1 MTSTALADLATRL
14 AEIRLLSQLDP
25 MRSGDTSQPM
35 VSNSINR
42 SCIVLLSAHLEGFL
56 EDIAAEAVDCFVAN
70 KACVDDLPLILRAL
84 HVEDHLRDLELIRDK
99 NSRAPKIELM
109 FSLESPLWRPGAT
122 LDATMVRAKTVCSQ
136 MDNPGS
142 REIRQFLAL
151 LDVNIG
157 QHLKD
162 AGLADLLGRINGL
175 VAKRN
180 AIAHGEVSASA
191 THVDVNEYVALVQDL
206 AREIDAAVGSSSMR
220 ICKLT
225 TLPW

>member
-1 MTSTALADLATRL
+1 MTSSALADLATRL

-25 MRSGDTSQPM
+25 MRSGDTSQPL

-70 KACVDDLPLILRAL
+70 EACVDDLPLILRAL
-84 HVEDHLRDLELIRDK
+84 HAEDHLRDIELIRDK
-99 NSRAPKIELM
+99 NSRAPKIEYM
-109 FSLESPLWRPGAT
+109 FTSESSLWRPGAT
-122 LDATMVRAKTVCSQ
+122 LDVTMVRPKTVCSQ

-151 LDVNIG
+151 LDVDIVRYLRN
-157 QHLKD
+157 
-162 AGLADLLGRINGL
+162 AGLGDLLGRVNGL

-191 THVDVNEYVALVQDL
+191 THVDVNEYLTLVQDL
-206 AREIDAAVGSSSMR
+206 AGEIDTAVGQSVMS